1 MLKWLALAGLLAALG
16 SVVTAALPP
25 PLPPPLSPS
34 LPPSLPASTAVP
46 TSSPATG
53 SFGTEEVSDRDIY
66 AAIVSQCM
74 SHFGGGPSWMWCHC
88 ATLNIMTFGT
98 DIEQLI
104 IADCGRAPRAA

>member
-1 MLKWLALAGLLAALG
+1 MLRWSLISAVIIAGLWFGLG
-16 SVVTAALPP
+16 SGRTALPP
-25 PLPPPLSPS
+25 PEASPPLA
-34 LPPSLPASTAVP
+34 PPLALGTAVL
-46 TSSPATG
+46 
-53 SFGTEEVSDRDIY
+53 EERDIY

-74 SHFGGGPSWMWCHC
+74 DTFGGGPSWMWCHC